1 VTIST
6 DRVDRELLRRP
17 RHWDMALIGRFM
29 VTFGLLSVVFDL
41 ALIVALLQVLHT
53 DAALFRTA
61 WFVESTC
68 SEILVTF
75 ALRTRRP
82 FFRSAPGS
90 LLAGASAITLVA
102 AFALPFTAL
111 GRRYFAFI
119 PLPAAVTLLV
129 TGVLV
134 AYFLAAEVAKAPLL
148 RRLVR

>member
-17 RHWDMALIGRFM
+17 RHWDMNLIGRFM

-41 ALIVALLQVLHT
+41 ALIVVLLQVLHA

-82 FFRSAPGS
+82 FFRSAPAP
-90 LLAGASAITLVA
+90 LLVGASAATLAVA
-102 AFALPFTAL
+102 LALPFTDF
-111 GRRYFAFI
+111 GRRWFAFT
-119 PLPAAVTLLV
+119 PPPRAVALLVAAVLA
-129 TGVLV
+129 
-134 AYFLAAEVAKAPLL
+134 AYFLAAEVAKRPLL
-148 RRLVR
+148 GRLTR